1 MIDTLKLK
9 ETLENN
15 GFSNAQ
21 ASSLS
26 HAINDSTKDKRDLAT
41 KDELHQ
47 VRNELKTDIKEV
59 KDEIKDLRHHIT
71 NLWTGISDLR
81 KELTQDMATLESRL
95 VHKLTHRTII
105 SQISIAAVLISLMV
119 YFSTRTHKILLA
131 KALACGQNL

>member
-59 KDEIKDLRHHIT
+59 RDEIKDLLHHIT

-119 YFSTRTHKILLA
+119 YFH
-131 KALACGQNL
+131 QNP

>member
-21 ASSLS
+21 TSSLS

-59 KDEIKDLRHHIT
+59 KDEIKDLRHQIT

-119 YFSTRTHKILLA
+119 YFH
-131 KALACGQNL
+131 QNP

>member
-59 KDEIKDLRHHIT
+59 RDEIKDLRHHIT
-71 NLWTGISDLR
+71 NLWTGLSDLR
-81 KELTQDMATLESRL
+81 KELTQDMATLESRII
-95 VHKLTHRTII
+95 HKLSYRSIV
-105 SQISIAAVLISLMV
+105 SQISIATVVITLMV
-119 YFSTRTHKILLA
+119 YFH
-131 KALACGQNL
+131 QNP

>member
-9 ETLENN
+9 ETLESN

-59 KDEIKDLRHHIT
+59 RDEIKDVRKEIKDLRHHIR
-71 NLWTGISDLR
+71 NLWTGLSDLR
-81 KELTQDMATLESRL
+81 KELTQDMATLENRII
-95 VHKLTHRTII
+95 HKLSYRSIV
-105 SQISIAAVLISLMV
+105 SQISIATVVITLMI
-119 YFSTRTHKILLA
+119 YFH
-131 KALACGQNL
+131 QNP

>member
-9 ETLENN
+9 ETLESN

-26 HAINDSTKDKRDLAT
+26 HAINDSTKDKQNLAT

-59 KDEIKDLRHHIT
+59 RDEIKDVRDEIKDVRDEIKDLRHHIT

-81 KELTQDMATLESRL
+81 KELTQDRATLESRII
-95 VHKLTHRTII
+95 HKLSYRSIV
-105 SQISIAAVLISLMV
+105 SQISIATVVITLMI
-119 YFSTRTHKILLA
+119 YFH
-131 KALACGQNL
+131 QNP

>member
-119 YFSTRTHKILLA
+119 YFH
-131 KALACGQNL
+131 QNP

>member
-59 KDEIKDLRHHIT
+59 RDEIKDLRHHIT

-81 KELTQDMATLESRL
+81 KELTQDMATLENRII
-95 VHKLTHRTII
+95 HKLSYRSIV
-105 SQISIAAVLISLMV
+105 SQISIATVVITLMI
-119 YFSTRTHKILLA
+119 YFH
-131 KALACGQNL
+131 QNP

>member
-9 ETLENN
+9 EMLENN

-47 VRNELKTDIKEV
+47 VRNELKMDIKEV
-59 KDEIKDLRHHIT
+59 LDEIKDLRHHIT
-71 NLWTGISDLR
+71 NLWTGLSDLR
-81 KELTQDMATLESRL
+81 KELTQDMATLESRII
-95 VHKLTHRTII
+95 HKLSYRSIV
-105 SQISIAAVLISLMV
+105 SQISIATVLITLMV
-119 YFSTRTHKILLA
+119 YFH
-131 KALACGQNL
+131 QNP

>member
-41 KDELHQ
+41 KDELHK

-59 KDEIKDLRHHIT
+59 RDEIKDLRHHIT
-71 NLWTGISDLR
+71 NLWTGLSDLR
-81 KELTQDMATLESRL
+81 KELTQDMATLESRII
-95 VHKLTHRTII
+95 HKLSYRSIV
-105 SQISIAAVLISLMV
+105 SQISIATVVITLMV
-119 YFSTRTHKILLA
+119 YFH
-131 KALACGQNL
+131 QNP

>member
-59 KDEIKDLRHHIT
+59 KDKIKDLRHHIT

-119 YFSTRTHKILLA
+119 YFH
-131 KALACGQNL
+131 QNP